1 MGPGAVVAEVTG
13 SARNPPAE
21 VTGSARTPGETTGSV
36 RTAAQEEPTGAA
48 QLRGA
53 ARHGVA
59 NLAGVAVAAAAA
71 FALNIVVT
79 RGWSVLDAGLF
90 FAGTSAFMIAYAA
103 ARLGTGVGSVYFVS
117 RARALGQPERIRP
130 AVLAGAVPVALV
142 GTGLGIAGWVL
153 APALAGVLFRDPTP
167 DAVPMLRSLALFLP
181 VAALGEMA
189 LAACRGFGRMGPL
202 LLVDRLGRHGLQL
215 VAVALA
221 AVLGASVAT
230 GLPLAWALPYLPAT
244 VIALGWLA
252 LLVRRAERAAAGA
265 RPRPVRLA
273 WEYWRY
279 TGPRALGSLA
289 QMTVQRLDIV
299 LLAALRGSAEA
310 AVYTAATRFLTLG
323 QLSAQALA
331 TAVQHRIAGQ
341 MARGDRAA
349 VGRLYQATTGWL
361 VLLAW
366 PAYLLFAVFA
376 EAVLALFGPGYGSGR
391 TVTVVLALT
400 MLLATGCGMVDSVL
414 NMAGKTSW
422 TFYNALA
429 AVAVN
434 VVGNLLLIP
443 PYGMV
448 GAAAAW
454 SAAIAV
460 GNLVPLAQLYGS
472 MRLHPFGRGTLL
484 AAALATVCFGLP
496 PLLARLVYGANL
508 PVLAAVA
515 AAGALAY
522 AAGAWRWRSV
532 LQLDALRAAVRRP
545 RGDRSGGLHDVPNAA
560 GEGA

>member
-1 MGPGAVVAEVTG
+1 MAEVT
-13 SARNPPAE
+13 R
-21 VTGSARTPGETTGSV
+21 SV
-36 RTAAQEEPTGAA
+36 RTAAQEPTGAA
-48 QLRGA
+48 ALRGA

-59 NLAGVAVAAAAA
+59 NLAGVAVAAAAG

-79 RGWSVLDAGLF
+79 RGWSVRDAGLF
-90 FAGTSAFMIAYAA
+90 FAGTSAFMIAYAVS
-103 ARLGTGVGSVYFVS
+103 RLGTGVGSVYFVS

-130 AVLAGAVPVALV
+130 AVLAGAVPVALT
-142 GTGLGIAGWVL
+142 GTALGVAGWVS

-189 LAACRGFGRMGPL
+189 LSACRGFGRMGPL

-244 VIALGWLA
+244 VVALGWLA
-252 LLVRRAERAAAGA
+252 VLVRRAERAAAGTA
-265 RPRPVRLA
+265 GAAGGTRPRRVRLA
-273 WEYWRY
+273 REYWRY

-299 LLAALRGSAEA
+299 LLAALRGAAEA
-310 AVYTAATRFLTLG
+310 AVYTAATRFLVLG

-331 TAVQHRIAGQ
+331 TAVQHRIAEQ

-349 VGRLYQATTGWL
+349 VSRLYQAATGWL

-376 EAVLALFGPGYGSGR
+376 EAVLALFGSGYGSGR

-434 VVGNLLLIP
+434 VTGDLLLIP
-443 PYGMV
+443 PYGML
-448 GAAAAW
+448 GAAAA
-454 SAAIAV
+454 
-460 GNLVPLAQLYGS
+460 
-472 MRLHPFGRGTLL
+472 
-484 AAALATVCFGLP
+484 
-496 PLLARLVYGANL
+496 
-508 PVLAAVA
+508 
-515 AAGALAY
+515 
-522 AAGAWRWRSV
+522 
-532 LQLDALRAAVRRP
+532 
-545 RGDRSGGLHDVPNAA
+545 
-560 GEGA
+560 